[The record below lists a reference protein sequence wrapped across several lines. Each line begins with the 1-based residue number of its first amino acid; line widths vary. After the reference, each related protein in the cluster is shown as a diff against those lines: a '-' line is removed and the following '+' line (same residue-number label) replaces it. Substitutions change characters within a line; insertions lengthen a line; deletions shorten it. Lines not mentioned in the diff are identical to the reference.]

1 MKHLLALLLAAAPV
15 WAEVVA
21 TNLVIRPGASAAVT
35 FPAREAATAE
45 VALLTFQARLASPRV
60 GGSTYAMRLQL
71 NGQPLEPEHIIN
83 KPRQLTMR
91 EGRKLNWFAAPGWRV
106 PYAPDFTANEKS
118 KSPISAADP
127 EPHRWTFDVTRLL
140 RPSGNRLVIAAVSQL
155 PLTSPLTLGPIE
167 LVFKPSEHVKR
178 VKWEEEDEPVWTGPS
193 LFVPAKTHRVDCRV
207 TPRGERALRVT
218 WHGLP
223 AHELPSDT
231 SDSRAGSPCH
241 FDIESEF
248 RCADP
253 KAFRVKR
260 SVRSLA
266 ECVEVADTVENLTGG
281 DIGLMVAHRVPLAAR
296 KVESLY
302 LCGWPKATKEGSQ
315 HQAMH
320 PSVFVA
326 TETGG
331 FALLARDDVFRVHCR
346 SALEGGVA
354 SLSDERFGLAPRA
367 RYTMRWNFFPVPSRD
382 YWDFV
387 NAARRALD
395 VNFTLDGPMCFI
407 SMGRETRSR
416 RGNEAG
422 TRAGKQPGPPPHV
435 GGYTDEDL
443 KAFAD
448 NRSLRYVSA
457 NIPYTDKSPYRYLHG
472 TGYLEADDWAARS
485 KALLQRLVKLRP
497 WLIPVTYFH
506 EFCSTESGAPEK
518 YRDARILHPDGTQAN
533 YPYSYPLPLFCPTL
547 DNSYG
552 RALPGF
558 FDWARRDV
566 GARGI
571 YWDEMDGTSET
582 FTFDGRWDGHT
593 VVMDPKTLKIRQK
606 PAMITLLSQE
616 WRIQQA
622 KDLLKR
628 GPLIANG
635 QPQTESMMRV
645 HFLRF
650 VETGDINHLLHAQLY
665 TPVGLGD
672 HLTEK
677 TEKDIARQ
685 IRAHLRFG
693 CLYYYYS
700 SHIPTTYPQL
710 TSQMYPFTPIEL
722 RPGVLIGKERILTAR
737 SGTFGWG
744 DRSKHEV
751 HAFDETGR
759 EAPDFKAE
767 TSQRDGSTL
776 TELRLAKGWTAAI
789 VRK

>member
-1 MKHLLALLLAAAPV
+1 
-15 WAEVVA
+15 
-21 TNLVIRPGASAAVT
+21 
-35 FPAREAATAE
+35 
-45 VALLTFQARLASPRV
+45 
-60 GGSTYAMRLQL
+60 
-71 NGQPLEPEHIIN
+71 
-83 KPRQLTMR
+83 
-91 EGRKLNWFAAPGWRV
+91 V

-118 KSPISAADP
+118 KSPIAAADP

-140 RPSGNRLVIAAVSQL
+140 RPSGNQLVIAAISQI
-155 PLTSPLTLGPIE
+155 PLTSPLTLGPVE
-167 LVFKPSEHVKR
+167 LIFKPSEHVKR
-178 VKWEEEDEPVWTGPS
+178 VKWEEEEEPVWTGPS
-193 LFVPAKTHRVDCRV
+193 LFVPAKAHRVEYRA
-207 TPRGERALRVT
+207 TPRGDRALRVT
-218 WHGLP
+218 
-223 AHELPSDT
+223 
-231 SDSRAGSPCH
+231 AGGES

-260 SVRSLA
+260 SVRSLT
-266 ECVEVADTVENLTGG
+266 ECVEVTDTIENLADG
-281 DIGLMVAHRVPLAAR
+281 DIGLMVAHRVPLASR
-296 KVESLY
+296 KVESLH

-326 TETGG
+326 TEAGG

-346 SALEGGVA
+346 SVLEGGVA
-354 SLSDERFGLAPRA
+354 SISDERFGLAPRA

-407 SMGRETRSR
+407 SMP
-416 RGNEAG
+416 
-422 TRAGKQPGPPPHV
+422 RASAPQM
-435 GGYTDEDL
+435 TDAEL

-457 NIPYTDKSPYRYLHG
+457 NIPYTDKPPHRYLHG
-472 TGYLEADDWAARS
+472 TGYLEAGDWAARS
-485 KALLQRLVKLRP
+485 KELLQRLVKLRP
-497 WLIPVTYFH
+497 GLIPVTYFH
-506 EFCSTESGAPEK
+506 GFCSTETGSPEK
-518 YRDARILHPDGTQAN
+518 YRDARVLRGDGTQAN

-552 RALPGF
+552 RAAPGF
-558 FDWARRDV
+558 FDWARRAV

-593 VVMDPKTLKIRQK
+593 VVMDPKTLKILSK

-616 WRIQQA
+616 WRIKQA
-622 KDLLKR
+622 KDILRR

-635 QPQTESMMRV
+635 QPQTESMARV

-650 VETGDINHLLHAQLY
+650 VETGDINHLIHAQLF

-677 TEKDIARQ
+677 TEKDLACQ

-710 TSQMYPFTPIEL
+710 TSRMYPLTPIEL
-722 RPGVLIGKERILTAR
+722 RPGVLIGRERILTAR

-767 TSQRDGSTL
+767 TTMRDGATL
-776 TELRLAKGWTAAI
+776 TDLHLAKGWTAAI

>member
-1 MKHLLALLLAAAPV
+1 MKTLFATATLAGFIATASADLI
-15 WAEVVA
+15 A
-21 TNLVIRPGASAAVT
+21 TNLVIRSGTSATLT

-45 VALLTFQARLASPRV
+45 VALLTFQARLESRRI

-83 KPRQLTMR
+83 KPCKLTMR
-91 EGRKLNWFAAPGWRV
+91 EGRQLGWFASPGWRV

-118 KSPISAADP
+118 KSPISTADP

-140 RPSGNRLVIAAVSQL
+140 RPAGNQFVIAAVSQL
-155 PLTSPLTLGPIE
+155 PLTSPLTLGQIE
-167 LVFKPSEHVKR
+167 LLFKPSEHVKR
-178 VKWEEEDEPVWTGPS
+178 VKWEEDEEPVWTGPS
-193 LFVPAKTHRVDCRV
+193 LFVPAKSHRVNYRA
-207 TPRGERALRVT
+207 TPRGDHALRVT
-218 WHGLP
+218 
-223 AHELPSDT
+223 
-231 SDSRAGSPCH
+231 AGGES

-266 ECVEVADTVENLTGG
+266 ECVEVTDTIENLTDG
-281 DIGLMVAHRVPLAAR
+281 DIGLMIHHRMPLAAR
-296 KVESLY
+296 KVESLH
-302 LCGWPKATKEGSQ
+302 LCGWPKAMKEGSQ

-320 PSVFVA
+320 PSVFVTTRA
-326 TETGG
+326 GG

-354 SLSDERFGLAPRA
+354 SINDERFGLAARS
-367 RYTMRWNFFPVPSRD
+367 RYTMRWNFFPVLSRE

-395 VNFTLDGPMCFI
+395 VNFTLDGPMGFI
-407 SMGRETRSR
+407 STP
-416 RGNEAG
+416 
-422 TRAGKQPGPPPHV
+422 RASAPAL
-435 GGYTDEDL
+435 TDAEL

-457 NIPYTDKSPYRYLHG
+457 GIPYTEKPKYHYLHG
-472 TGYLEADDWAARS
+472 TGYLEAGDWAARS
-485 KALLQRLVKLRP
+485 KELLQRLVKLRP
-497 WLIPVTYFH
+497 GLIPVTYFH
-506 EFCSTESGAPEK
+506 EFISTETGSPEK
-518 YRDARILHPDGTQAN
+518 YRDSRVLRSDGAQAS
-533 YPYSYPLPLFCPTL
+533 YPYSYPLPMFCPTF
-547 DNSYG
+547 DSSYG

-558 FDWARRDV
+558 FDWARRVV

-593 VVMDPKTLKIRQK
+593 VFMDPKTLKILRK
-606 PAMITLLSQE
+606 PAMIALLSQE
-616 WRIQQA
+616 WRIKQA
-622 KDLLKR
+622 KDILKR

-650 VETGDINHLLHAQLY
+650 VETGDINHLIHAQLY

-693 CLYYYYS
+693 CLYYYYG
-700 SHIPTTYPQL
+700 SHIQTTYPQL
-710 TSQMYPFTPIEL
+710 TSRMYPFTPIEL

-759 EAPDFKAE
+759 EVPDFKAE
-767 TSQRDGSTL
+767 TTQRDGATL
-776 TELRLAKGWTAAI
+776 TELRLAKGWSAAI
-789 VRK
+789 VRR

>member
-1 MKHLLALLLAAAPV
+1 MKTLFVTAALVGCIATASADV
-15 WAEVVA
+15 IA
-21 TNLVIRPGASAAVT
+21 TNLVIKAGASATLT
-35 FPAREAATAE
+35 FPSREPATAE
-45 VALLTFQARLASPRV
+45 VTLLTFQARLESPRI

-106 PYAPDFTANEKS
+106 PYASDFTANEKS
-118 KSPISAADP
+118 KSPSAIVEP

-140 RPSGNRLVIAAVSQL
+140 RSSGNRLVIAAVPNL
-155 PLTSPLTLGPIE
+155 PLTSPLTLGPVE

-178 VKWEEEDEPVWTGPS
+178 VKWEEEEEPVWTGPS
-193 LFVPAKTHRVDCRV
+193 LFVPAKSHRVDYRA
-207 TPRGERALRVT
+207 TPRGERTLRVT
-218 WHGLP
+218 
-223 AHELPSDT
+223 
-231 SDSRAGSPCH
+231 AGGES

-266 ECVEVADTVENLTGG
+266 ECVEVTDTIENLTDG
-281 DIGLMVAHRVPLAAR
+281 DIGLMVAHRVPLAGR
-296 KVESLY
+296 KVESLH
-302 LCGWPKATKEGSQ
+302 LCGWPKASKEGSQ

-326 TETGG
+326 TEAGG
-331 FALLARDDVFRVHCR
+331 FALLARNDVFRVHCH
-346 SALEGGVA
+346 SALEGGAA
-354 SLSDERFGLAPRA
+354 SISDERFGLAPRA
-367 RYTMRWNFFPVPSRD
+367 RYTMRWSFFPVPSRD

-395 VNFTLDGPMCFI
+395 VNFTLDGPMGFI
-407 SMGRETRSR
+407 STPRTS
-416 RGNEAG
+416 AL
-422 TRAGKQPGPPPHV
+422 PL
-435 GGYTDEDL
+435 TDEEL

-457 NIPYTDKSPYRYLHG
+457 SIPYTEKPKYRYLHG
-472 TGYLEADDWAARS
+472 TGYLEADDWAVRS
-485 KALLQRLVKLRP
+485 KELLQRLVKLRP
-497 WLIPVTYFH
+497 GLIPLTYFH
-506 EFCSTESGAPEK
+506 EFISTETDSPEK
-518 YRDARILHPDGTQAN
+518 YRDARVLRGDGTQAS
-533 YPYSYPLPLFCPTL
+533 YPYSYPLPMFCPTL

-558 FDWARRDV
+558 FDWARQSV

-606 PAMITLLSQE
+606 PAMITLLSQA
-616 WRIQQA
+616 WRIKQA
-622 KDLLKR
+622 KDILKR

-650 VETGDINHLLHAQLY
+650 VETGDINHLIHAQLY

-693 CLYYYYS
+693 CLYYYYG
-700 SHIPTTYPQL
+700 SHIQTTYPQL
-710 TSQMYPFTPIEL
+710 TSWMYPFTPIEL

-751 HAFDETGR
+751 HAFDDTGR
-759 EAPDFKAE
+759 EVPDFKAE
-767 TSQRDGSTL
+767 TTTRDGATL
-776 TELRLAKGWTAAI
+776 TELRLAKGWSAAI

>member
-1 MKHLLALLLAAAPV
+1 MKTLFATAVLVGCIATASADV
-15 WAEVVA
+15 IA
-21 TNLVIRPGASAAVT
+21 TNLVVKAGASATLT
-35 FPAREAATAE
+35 FPTREAATAE

-83 KPRQLTMR
+83 KPRTLTMR
-91 EGRKLNWFAAPGWRV
+91 DGRQLGWFASPGWRV
-106 PYAPDFTANEKS
+106 PYAPDFAVQEKS
-118 KSPISAADP
+118 KSSISTADP
-127 EPHRWTFDVTRLL
+127 ESHRWTFDVTRLL
-140 RPSGNRLVIAAVSQL
+140 RPSGNRLVIAAVPNL

-167 LVFKPSEHVKR
+167 LTFKPSEFVKR
-178 VKWEEEDEPVWTGPS
+178 VKWEEEEEPVWTGPS
-193 LFVPAKTHRVDCRV
+193 LFVPAKTHRVDYRA
-207 TPRGERALRVT
+207 TPRGERALRVKV
-218 WHGLP
+218 G
-223 AHELPSDT
+223 AES
-231 SDSRAGSPCH
+231 

-260 SVRSLA
+260 SVRSQA
-266 ECVEVADTVENLTGG
+266 ECVEVTDTIENLTDG
-281 DIGLMVAHRVPLAAR
+281 DIGLMIHHRVPLAGR
-296 KVESLY
+296 KVESLH
-302 LCGWPKATKEGSQ
+302 LCGWPKALKEGSQ

-354 SLSDERFGLAPRA
+354 SINDERFGLAPRA

-382 YWDFV
+382 YWNFV

-395 VNFTLDGPMCFI
+395 VNFTLDGPMGFI
-407 SMGRETRSR
+407 STP
-416 RGNEAG
+416 
-422 TRAGKQPGPPPHV
+422 RASAPKP
-435 GGYTDEDL
+435 TDAEL

-448 NRSLRYVSA
+448 NRGLRYA
-457 NIPYTDKSPYRYLHG
+457 CATIPYADKAPYRYLHG
-472 TGYLEADDWAARS
+472 TGYLEADGWATRS
-485 KALLQRLVKLRP
+485 KELLQRLVKLRP
-497 WLIPVTYFH
+497 GLIPVTYFH
-506 EFCSTESGAPEK
+506 EFCSTENGSPEK
-518 YRDARILHPDGTQAN
+518 YRDARILHQDGTQAN

-552 RALPGF
+552 RAAPSF
-558 FDWARRDV
+558 FDWARQAV

-582 FTFDGRWDGHT
+582 FSFDGRWDGHT
-593 VVMDPKTLKIRQK
+593 VFMDPKTLKIRQK

-616 WRIQQA
+616 WRIKQA
-622 KDLLKR
+622 KDILR
-628 GPLIANG
+628 WGPLIANG

-650 VETGDINHLLHAQLY
+650 VETGDINHLIHAQLY

-685 IRAHLRFG
+685 IRAHLRFA
-693 CLYYYYS
+693 CLYYYYGG
-700 SHIPTTYPQL
+700 HIKTTYPQL
-710 TSQMYPFTPIEL
+710 TSRMYPFTPIEL
-722 RPGVLIGKERILTAR
+722 RPGVLIGKERILAVR

-767 TSQRDGSTL
+767 TSERDGTTL

>member
-1 MKHLLALLLAAAPV
+1 MKHLLALLLAAAPL
-15 WAEVVA
+15 WADVVS
-21 TNLVIRPGASAAVT
+21 TNLVIRAGASATVK
-35 FPAREAATAE
+35 FPSREAATAE
-45 VALLTFQARLASPRV
+45 VALLTFQARLESPRI

-91 EGRKLNWFAAPGWRV
+91 EGRKLNWFASPGWRV

-118 KSPISAADP
+118 KSPIAAADP

-140 RPSGNRLVIAAVSQL
+140 RPSGNHLVIAVVSQI

-178 VKWEEEDEPVWTGPS
+178 VKWEEEEEPVWAGPS
-193 LFVPAKTHRVDCRV
+193 LFVPAKSHRVGYRV
-207 TPRGERALRVT
+207 ASRGERALRVT
-218 WHGLP
+218 
-223 AHELPSDT
+223 T
-231 SDSRAGSPCH
+231 GSEA

-266 ECVEVADTVENLTGG
+266 ECVEVTDTIENLTDD
-281 DIGLMVAHRVPLAAR
+281 DIGLMVSHRVPLASR
-296 KVESLY
+296 KVESLH

-326 TETGG
+326 TEAGG

-354 SLSDERFGLAPRA
+354 SISDERFGLAPRA

-382 YWDFV
+382 FWDFI

-395 VNFTLDGPMCFI
+395 VNFTLDGPMGFI
-407 SMGRETRSR
+407 SMP
-416 RGNEAG
+416 
-422 TRAGKQPGPPPHV
+422 RASAPQM
-435 GGYTDEDL
+435 TDAEL

-457 NIPYTDKSPYRYLHG
+457 NIPYADKPPHRYLHG
-472 TGYLEADDWAARS
+472 TGYLEAGDWAARS
-485 KALLQRLVKLRP
+485 KELLQRLVKLRP
-497 WLIPVTYFH
+497 GLIPLTYFH
-506 EFCSTESGAPEK
+506 EFCSTETGSPEK
-518 YRDARILHPDGTQAN
+518 YRDSRILHPDGTQAN

-552 RALPGF
+552 RAVPGF
-558 FDWARRDV
+558 FDWARRAV

-593 VVMDPKTLKIRQK
+593 VVMDPKTLKILRK

-616 WRIQQA
+616 WRIKQA
-622 KDLLKR
+622 KAILR
-628 GPLIANG
+628 WGPLIANG
-635 QPQTESMMRV
+635 QPQTESMARV

-650 VETGDINHLLHAQLY
+650 VETGDINHLIHAQLFA
-665 TPVGLGD
+665 PVGLGD

-710 TSQMYPFTPIEL
+710 TSRMYPFTPIEL

-759 EAPDFKAE
+759 EASDFKAE
-767 TSQRDGSTL
+767 TTERDGATL
-776 TELRLAKGWTAAI
+776 TELRLAKGWCAAI

>member
-1 MKHLLALLLAAAPV
+1 MRTLFVTATLAGF
-15 WAEVVA
+15 VA
-21 TNLVIRPGASAAVT
+21 TASANLVSTNLVIRPGASATLA

-45 VALLTFQARLASPRV
+45 VALLTFQARLESPRV
-60 GGSTYAMRLQL
+60 GGSTYAMRLQF

-83 KPRQLTMR
+83 KPRQLTIR
-91 EGRKLNWFAAPGWRV
+91 DGRKLNWFASPGWRV
-106 PYAPDFTANEKS
+106 LYAPDFTANEKS
-118 KSPISAADP
+118 KSPLATTDP
-127 EPHRWTFDVTRLL
+127 EPHRWTFDVTRLV
-140 RPSGNRLVIAAVSQL
+140 RPAGNQLVIATLSQL
-155 PLTSPLTLGPIE
+155 PLTSPLTLGQIE

-178 VKWEEEDEPVWTGPS
+178 VKWEEEEEPVWTDPS
-193 LFVPAKTHRVDCRV
+193 LFVPAKSHRVDYRA
-207 TPRGERALRVT
+207 TQRGDRALRVT
-218 WHGLP
+218 
-223 AHELPSDT
+223 
-231 SDSRAGSPCH
+231 AGGES

-266 ECVEVADTVENLTGG
+266 ESVEVTDTIENLTDS
-281 DIGLMVAHRVPLAAR
+281 DIGLMIHHRVLLASR
-296 KVESLY
+296 KVESLH
-302 LCGWPKATKEGSQ
+302 LCGWPKTMKEGSQ
-315 HQAMH
+315 HQVMH

-326 TETGG
+326 TEAGG

-354 SLSDERFGLAPRA
+354 SISDERFGLAPRA

-395 VNFTLDGPMCFI
+395 VNFTLDGPMGFI
-407 SMGRETRSR
+407 STP
-416 RGNEAG
+416 
-422 TRAGKQPGPPPHV
+422 RAKAPAL
-435 GGYTDEDL
+435 TDAEL
-443 KAFAD
+443 TAFAD
-448 NRSLRYVSA
+448 NCSLRYVSA
-457 NIPYTDKSPYRYLHG
+457 NIPYTEKPKYRYLHG
-472 TGYLEADDWAARS
+472 TGYLEAADWAART
-485 KALLQRLVKLRP
+485 KELLQRLVKLRP
-497 WLIPVTYFH
+497 GLIPVTYFH
-506 EFCSTESGAPEK
+506 EFVSTETGSPEK
-518 YRDARILHPDGTQAN
+518 YRDARVLHSDGTQAN

-552 RALPGF
+552 RAVPGF
-558 FDWARRDV
+558 FDWARKAV

-582 FTFDGRWDGHT
+582 YTFDGRWDNHT
-593 VVMDPKTLKIRQK
+593 VVMDPKTLKILQK
-606 PAMITLLSQE
+606 PAMLTLLSQE
-616 WRIQQA
+616 WRIKQA
-622 KDLLKR
+622 KDIVKR

-635 QPQTESMMRV
+635 QPQTESMMRI

-650 VETGDINHLLHAQLY
+650 VETGDINHLIHAQLY

-693 CLYYYYS
+693 CLYYYYGG
-700 SHIPTTYPQL
+700 HIQTTYPQL
-710 TSQMYPFTPIEL
+710 TSRMYPFTPIEL
-722 RPGVLIGKERILTAR
+722 RPGVLIGEERILTVR

-759 EAPDFKAE
+759 EAPDFKAKTTE
-767 TSQRDGSTL
+767 RDDTTL

-789 VRK
+789 VRR

>member
-15 WAEVVA
+15 WADVVS
-21 TNLVIRPGASAAVT
+21 TNLIIEAGASATVK
-35 FPAREAATAE
+35 FPSREAATAE
-45 VALLTFQARLASPRV
+45 VALLTFQARLQSPRI

-91 EGRKLNWFAAPGWRV
+91 EGRKLNWFASPGWRV

-118 KSPISAADP
+118 KSPIAAADP

-140 RPSGNRLVIAAVSQL
+140 RPAGNQLVIAAISQI

-178 VKWEEEDEPVWTGPS
+178 VKWEEEEEPVWSGPS
-193 LFVPAKTHRVDCRV
+193 LFVPAKTHRVDCRAE
-207 TPRGERALRVT
+207 PRGERALRVT
-218 WHGLP
+218 
-223 AHELPSDT
+223 
-231 SDSRAGSPCH
+231 AGGES

-253 KAFRVKR
+253 KSFRVKR
-260 SVRSLA
+260 SVRPLA
-266 ECVEVADTVENLTGG
+266 ECVEVTDTIENLTDG
-281 DIGLMVAHRVPLAAR
+281 DIGLMVAHRVRLAGR
-296 KVESLY
+296 KVESLH
-302 LCGWPKATKEGSQ
+302 LCGWPKTTKEGSQ
-315 HQAMH
+315 YQAMH

-326 TETGG
+326 TEAGG

-346 SALEGGVA
+346 SALEGGAA
-354 SLSDERFGLAPRA
+354 SINDERFGLAPRA

-395 VNFTLDGPMCFI
+395 VNFTLDGPMGFI
-407 SMGRETRSR
+407 SMP
-416 RGNEAG
+416 
-422 TRAGKQPGPPPHV
+422 RASAPQM
-435 GGYTDEDL
+435 TDVDL

-457 NIPYTDKSPYRYLHG
+457 NIPYTDKPPHRYLHG
-472 TGYLEADDWAARS
+472 TGYLEAHDWATRS
-485 KALLQRLVKLRP
+485 KELLQRLVKLRLG
-497 WLIPVTYFH
+497 LIPVTYFH
-506 EFCSTESGAPEK
+506 EFCSTETGAPEK

-552 RALPGF
+552 RVVPGF
-558 FDWARRDV
+558 FDWARRAV

-593 VVMDPKTLKIRQK
+593 VVMDPKTLKILRK

-616 WRIQQA
+616 WRIKQA
-622 KDLLKR
+622 KDILKR

-650 VETGDINHLLHAQLY
+650 VETGDINHLIHAQLY

-710 TSQMYPFTPIEL
+710 TSRMYPFTPIEL
-722 RPGVLIGKERILTAR
+722 RPGVLIGRERILTAR

-759 EAPDFKAE
+759 EVPDFKAE
-767 TSQRDGSTL
+767 TTRCDDATL
-776 TELRLAKGWTAAI
+776 TELRLAKGWSAAI
-789 VRK
+789 LRK